1 MKIIIILAYV
11 CLQICRG
18 FWGQKKKKKNEQN
31 CDMHLTVWGQQY
43 DVITKP
49 HYIWQR
55 FAVLGNNYCVCWA
68 KV

>member
-1 MKIIIILAYV
+1 MCAY
-11 CLQICRG
+11 RFAG
-18 FWGQKKKKKNEQN
+18 ASEGKKKKKKNEQN

-55 FAVLGNNYCVCWA
+55 FAVLGNNYCVC
-68 KV
+68 

>member
-1 MKIIIILAYV
+1 MCAY
-11 CLQICRG
+11 RFEG
-18 FWGQKKKKKNEQN
+18 ASEGKKKKKKEQN

-55 FAVLGNNYCVCWA
+55 FAVLGNNYCVC
-68 KV
+68 